1 MSRVLLALLVLVT
14 MPATAAA
21 TTQLIGGPAG
31 KRPHLLTPDLHSV
44 ARGPKL
50 PRRTFETVMSP
61 DGDRFAALARRT
73 ITVYGRRTGRRL
85 AGVPARGAIDLLWPA
100 RRHLVTFGYDRA
112 AGGEVLRSIDLPSG
126 HVRRQVPL
134 DERLGAAAS
143 GNRIRVLLRS
153 NAGLRVDEFT
163 AGGKLRRSFRVPLPD
178 GIDPGFS
185 NASLRGDLVMVSYTT
200 GAVAPYQHELVRLG
214 GEVHPVDLAGTVYSF
229 VTPTV
234 LAEAGGHLARID
246 RTAVAV
252 TREVDIDAD
261 QWVVPYRD
269 GVVVGLGRAV
279 YDGDLGLVAS
289 NPDARAAA
297 APPVVRGD
305 RLYGR
310 TVRCTSGGPIHGV
323 VVVDATT
330 AAVVQRRAG
339 AFAIGA
345 LGGEISRPGED
356 GCD

>member
-21 TTQLIGGPAG
+21 TTQLIGGPTRKG
-31 KRPHLLTPDLHSV
+31 PHFLTPDLLTRV
-44 ARGPKL
+44 GGPKL
-50 PRRTFETVMSP
+50 PRHTFATVMSP
-61 DGDRFAALARRT
+61 DGDRFAALARTT
-73 ITVYGRRTGRRL
+73 IALYGRRTGRRR
-85 AGVPARGAIDLLWPA
+85 AGVPARGAIELLWPA

-112 AGGEVLRSIDLPSG
+112 SGGEVLRSIDLPSG
-126 HVRRQVPL
+126 HVRKQVPL
-134 DERLGAAAS
+134 DERLGAATS
-143 GNRIRVLLRS
+143 GNRVRVLLRS

-163 AGGKLRRSFRVPLPD
+163 AGGKLRRRFRVPLPD

-214 GEVHPVDLAGTVYSF
+214 RGAHPVDLAGTVYSF

-246 RTAVAV
+246 RTTLAV
-252 TREVDIDAD
+252 TREVEIDAD
-261 QWVVPYRD
+261 QWVVPYRS

-279 YDGDLGLVAS
+279 YDGDLDLVAS
-289 NPDARAAA
+289 NPDPRPAA
-297 APPVVRGD
+297 APPVVRGH

-310 TVRCTSGGPIHGV
+310 TVRCTSAGPIHGV
-323 VVVDATT
+323 VVVEARTAT
-330 AAVVQRRAG
+330 VVQRRAG

-345 LGGEISRPGED
+345 LGGAISLPGED